1 MFRECVFFCLAID
14 KAQFGRDHFISCVG
28 RFGFDD
34 RIFQEILIFDKISQ
48 TTGKETARFVFEKL
62 NEKRCD
68 FSKLVS
74 ITTDGASNM
83 TGQAHGMASEMVR
96 MINGQFNTNKRIGVD
111 VHCLWGF
118 DHRLNLVAQDF
129 REVPNINFVITFIKW
144 ITVRDRLVNYT
155 LLFRENS
162 QRPKRKR
169 SSRF

>member
-1 MFRECVFFCLAID
+1 MRESKIRSAVINAKQLEMFRECVYFSLAID
-14 KAQFGRDHFISCVG
+14 TAQFGRDHFISCVG
-28 RFGFDD
+28 RFGFED

-48 TTGKETARFVFEKL
+48 TTGKETARFIFEKL

-111 VHCLWGF
+111 MHCLWCI
-118 DHRLNLVAQDF
+118 DH
-129 REVPNINFVITFIKW
+129 
-144 ITVRDRLVNYT
+144 
-155 LLFRENS
+155 
-162 QRPKRKR
+162 
-169 SSRF
+169 